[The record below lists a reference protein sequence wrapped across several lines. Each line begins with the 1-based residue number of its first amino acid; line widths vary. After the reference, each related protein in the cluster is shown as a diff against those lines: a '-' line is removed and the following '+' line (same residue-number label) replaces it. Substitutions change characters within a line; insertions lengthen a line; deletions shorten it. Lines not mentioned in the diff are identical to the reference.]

1 MNIATTAL
9 VNKVI
14 SITNAIVNN
23 NTCPSV
29 MAEVPHKLAVVE
41 SFANT
46 FMLCSLPTLC
56 SWKVFVCKP
65 FKGIVHH
72 HH

>member
-1 MNIATTAL
+1 MTKAM
-9 VNKVI
+9 
-14 SITNAIVNN
+14 VNN

-41 SFANT
+41 PLADT
-46 FMLCSLPTLC
+46 LMLCSLPTLC
-56 SWKVFVCKP
+56 LWKVFICESL
-65 FKGIVHH
+65 KGIIHH

>member
-1 MNIATTAL
+1 MVAL
-9 VNKVI
+9 VINVI
-14 SITNAIVNN
+14 SMTNAIVNS

-29 MAEVPHKLAVVE
+29 MTEVPHKLAVVE

-72 HH
+72 LH